1 MGLGKINTF
10 IDIILVERIKDD
22 EGFSK
27 VNDNIIKK
35 KGMLVKNGQTEPC
48 FQKLVPF
55 LGFVKSQMWI
65 LHQRW

>member
-27 VNDNIIKK
+27 VNDN
-35 KGMLVKNGQTEPC
+35 PSHH
-48 FQKLVPF
+48 
-55 LGFVKSQMWI
+55 KS
-65 LHQRW
+65 L